1 MGLYLKS
8 LDLLESPIKIY
19 SFSIRLCLDEDR
31 VKDPV
36 EDRAMGRVKDLAK
49 DLVAD
54 LAEDP
59 VKDRAE
65 DLAKDLAE
73 DLVEDLAEDPVEDLA
88 EDLAEDQAKALVQDQ
103 SPMDNLLHL
112 DRDGRRRISCSRRE
126 QPQNIKSSIQQVS
139 KRIHF
144 RDPMIYPN
152 ILVHLLLLHSGRREI
167 NWRNQDFVLVVIRKS

>member
-1 MGLYLKS
+1 
-8 LDLLESPIKIY
+8 
-19 SFSIRLCLDEDR
+19 
-31 VKDPV
+31 
-36 EDRAMGRVKDLAK
+36 MGRVKDLAK
-49 DLVAD
+49 DLVKD
-54 LAEDP
+54 RAEDL
-59 VKDRAE
+59 VKDRAEDLVKDRAEDLAKDLAE

-73 DLVEDLAEDPVEDLA
+73 DLVEDLAED
-88 EDLAEDQAKALVQDQ
+88 LAEDQAKALVQDR
-103 SPMDNLLHL
+103 SPMDNLLLL

-152 ILVHLLLLHSGRREI
+152 ILVHLLLLHLGRREI